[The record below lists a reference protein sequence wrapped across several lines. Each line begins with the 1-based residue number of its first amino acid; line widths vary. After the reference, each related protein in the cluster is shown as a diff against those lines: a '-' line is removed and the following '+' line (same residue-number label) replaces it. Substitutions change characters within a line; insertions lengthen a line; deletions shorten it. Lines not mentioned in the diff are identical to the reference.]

1 MPIGCE
7 RHIFSAIQ
15 LPGDSR
21 ILGGG
26 QGFAKYNFLFS
37 QSLLRRVI
45 FQVIGRDKIHYGL
58 RFTAHPSNRV
68 VPLTDILFVMLGS
81 LASLLMA
88 SAAMHVGLRL
98 ADRMPG
104 EAYWPECLY
113 CQRPARPHEMLP
125 IFGWLLRP
133 QALQFPCPCAQQKRQ
148 WAVPAAEIT
157 ALLCGTVASGLG
169 GASFGTLWIC
179 LAMGLLPAIAIV
191 DLLFGIIP
199 DWFNIALALFGFGW
213 LLAGG
218 GEMTIGLMMGG
229 IMLLLGLLMA
239 YGYSWLRRKEML
251 GLGDVKF
258 FAAAGLWLQMTTLIW
273 FLIIAGFLGA
283 INGLIWKRV
292 MGSEQSPFAPALCL
306 SLLGCLFYQLATK
319 P

>member
-1 MPIGCE
+1 
-7 RHIFSAIQ
+7 
-15 LPGDSR
+15 
-21 ILGGG
+21 
-26 QGFAKYNFLFS
+26 
-37 QSLLRRVI
+37 
-45 FQVIGRDKIHYGL
+45 
-58 RFTAHPSNRV
+58 
-68 VPLTDILFVMLGS
+68 
-81 LASLLMA
+81 MA
-88 SAAMHVGLRL
+88 SGAMHLGLRL

-113 CQRPARPHEMLP
+113 CQRPQRLHEMLP

-133 QALQFPCPCAQQKRQ
+133 QALQFPCPCAQQKKQ
-148 WAVPAAEIT
+148 WAVPAAEML
-157 ALLCGTVASGLG
+157 ALLCGATAGALG
-169 GASFGTLWIC
+169 GLAFGTFWIC
-179 LAMGLLPAIAIV
+179 LALGLLPAIAII

-199 DWFNIALALFGFGW
+199 DWFNSVLALLGFGW

-218 GEMTIGLMMGG
+218 GELTIGLMMGG
-229 IMLLLGLLMA
+229 LLLLLGLLMA

-283 INGLIWKRV
+283 INGLVWKRV

-306 SLLGCLFYQLATK
+306 SLIGCLFYQLLAK
-319 P
+319 H

>member
-1 MPIGCE
+1 MSVVFLAHFAC
-7 RHIFSAIQ
+7 RATK
-15 LPGDSR
+15 R
-21 ILGGG
+21 ILGGS
-26 QGFAKYNFLFS
+26 QGFAKHNFLFCN
-37 QSLLRRVI
+37 SLRAPTI
-45 FQVIGRDKIHYGL
+45 FEVIGTRKIHYGL
-58 RFTAHPSNRV
+58 RLPTLHPNRV
-68 VPLTDILFVMLGS
+68 VPLTDILCILLGGFV
-81 LASLLMA
+81 SLLMA
-88 SAAMHVGLRL
+88 SGAMHIGLRL

-104 EAYWPECLY
+104 ETYWPECLY
-113 CQRPARPHEMLP
+113 CQRPARLHEMLP
-125 IFGWLLRP
+125 LFGWLLRP
-133 QALQFPCPCAQQKRQ
+133 QALQFPCPCAQQMRQ
-148 WAVPAAEIT
+148 WAVPTAELV
-157 ALLCGTVASGLG
+157 ALLCGAVAG
-169 GASFGTLWIC
+169 GMGGPSFGTCWIC

-199 DWFNIALALFGFGW
+199 DWFNIVLAGLGFCW

-218 GEMTIGLMMGG
+218 GELTIGLMMGG